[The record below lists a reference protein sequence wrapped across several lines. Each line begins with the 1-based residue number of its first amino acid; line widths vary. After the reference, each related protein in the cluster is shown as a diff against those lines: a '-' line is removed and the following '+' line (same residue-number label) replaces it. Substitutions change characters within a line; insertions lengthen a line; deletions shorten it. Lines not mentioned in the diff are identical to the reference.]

1 MSHPPRILRGEGWW
15 AVTGS
20 NRRPSGCKPLAL
32 PTVLTARRD
41 TDPYGVAM
49 RDAASGAPLAP
60 SFHDTARK
68 RKTPA
73 FAECRRL
80 REASGKS
87 VDRVFQPLHRLELR
101 PLGARHLDLPPAPPV
116 LIERPYRSNRGL

>member
-32 PTVLTARRD
+32 PTELTARRD

-49 RDAASGAPLAP
+49 RDAASGAPRAP

-73 FAECRRL
+73 FEECRRL

-87 VDRVFQPLHRLELR
+87 VDRVLQPLARLELR
-101 PLGARHLDLPPAPPV
+101 LLGGRDLDL
-116 LIERPYRSNRGL
+116 RSEEQTSELQSLMRIS